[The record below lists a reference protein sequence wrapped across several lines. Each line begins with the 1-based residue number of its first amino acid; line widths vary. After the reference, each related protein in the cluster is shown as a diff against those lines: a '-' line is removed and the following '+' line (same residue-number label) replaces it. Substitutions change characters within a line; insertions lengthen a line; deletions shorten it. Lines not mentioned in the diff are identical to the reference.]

1 MSDQD
6 KLEGLHPDTLAVRS
20 GTVRS
25 QFNEHSEAMFLTSS
39 FVYENSQVA
48 ADRFANAETG
58 FIYSR
63 FTNPSVSMFQDRL
76 AALEGAQACIATAS
90 GMAAI
95 FALSLTVLKAG
106 DHIICS
112 RAVFGSTIQ
121 MFSNILS
128 KFEITTTYVDPTS
141 VEEFSAAMRPNTRM
155 VYIES
160 PSNPLTEIADIRA
173 ISAIC
178 KAANAL
184 LVVDNCFCTPV
195 LQKPLELGADVIIHS
210 ATKFLDGQGRVLG
223 GAVLGSK
230 ELISKIFGFNRITG
244 PTLSAFNAWVLLK
257 GLETLSLRV
266 EKQSDNALEIASWLE
281 SCEMVE
287 RVYHPQLP
295 SHPQHQLAMRQQSK
309 GGAIVSF
316 VVKGGRE
323 NAWKVI
329 DSTKLCSITANLGDT
344 RTTITH
350 PATTTH
356 GRMPVA
362 DREKAGLVEGLIRLS
377 IGLEHVSDLKND
389 LSRGLTLITSSKG

>member
-173 ISAIC
+173 ISVVC

-184 LVVDNCFCTPV
+184 FVVDNCFCTPA

-244 PTLSAFNAWVLLK
+244 PTLSAFNAWILLK

-281 SCEMVE
+281 TCEMVE

-295 SHPQHQLAMRQQSK
+295 SHPQHELAMRQQSK

-377 IGLEHVSDLKND
+377 VGLEHVSDLKND
-389 LSRGLTLITSSKG
+389 LLRGLTLITSSKG

>member
-6 KLEGLHPDTLAVRS
+6 KLEGLHPDTLAVRA

-39 FVYENSQVA
+39 FVYENSQIA

-63 FTNPSVSMFQDRL
+63 FTNPSVSMFQERL
-76 AALEGAQACIATAS
+76 AALEGAPACIATAS

-128 KFEITTTYVDPTS
+128 KFDITCTYVDPTS
-141 VEEFSAAMRPNTRM
+141 VTQFEQAIRPNTRM

-160 PSNPLTEIADIRA
+160 PSNPLTEIADIQA
-173 ISAIC
+173 ISKVC
-178 KAANAL
+178 KPAGIL
-184 LVVDNCFCTPV
+184 FVVDNCFCTPV

-266 EKQSDNALEIASWLE
+266 EKQSDTAHELAAWLE
-281 SCEMVE
+281 TCPMVE

-295 SHPQHQLAMRQQSK
+295 SHPQHELAMRQQSK

-329 DSTKLCSITANLGDT
+329 DATKLCSITANLGDT

-362 DREKAGLVEGLIRLS
+362 DREKAGLVEGLIRIS
-377 IGLEHVSDLKND
+377 VGLEHISDLKND
-389 LSRGLTLITSSKG
+389 LLSGLNLIR

>member
-1 MSDQD
+1 MEQD
-6 KLEGLHPDTLAVRS
+6 NPFEGLHPDTLAVRA
-20 GTVRS
+20 GTRRTEL
-25 QFNEHSEAMFLTSS
+25 NEHSEAMFLTSS
-39 FVYENSQVA
+39 FVYENSEVA
-48 ADRFANAETG
+48 AERFANAEQG

-95 FALSLTVLKAG
+95 FALALTVLKAG

-128 KFEITTTYVDPTS
+128 KFEISTTYVDPTNTQS
-141 VEEFSAAMRPNTRM
+141 FADAMRSNTKL

-160 PSNPLTEIADIRA
+160 PSNPLTEIADISA
-173 ISAIC
+173 ISKIC
-178 KAANAL
+178 RAAGAL
-184 LVVDNCFCTPV
+184 FVVDNCFCTPA

-230 ELISKIFGFNRITG
+230 ELISKIFAFNRITG
-244 PTLSAFNAWVLLK
+244 PTLSAFNAWVLHK

-266 EKQSDNALEIASWLE
+266 EKQSDQALALASWLE
-281 SCEMVE
+281 QHPRVE
-287 RVYHPQLP
+287 RVYHPGLI
-295 SHPQHQLAMRQQSK
+295 SHPQHELALRQQSK

-316 VVKGGRE
+316 VVKGGRK

-329 DSTKLCSITANLGDT
+329 DSTSICSITANLGDT

-356 GRMPVA
+356 GRMLVA
-362 DREKAGLVEGLIRLS
+362 DREAAGIVEGLIRLS
-377 IGLEHVSDLKND
+377 VGLEHIDDLKND
-389 LSRGLTLITSSKG
+389 LARGLNQLSTN